1 MIVVTQK
8 RRWITLAVVLGLT
21 LAAGHDASRWGAPQ
35 PVTAEPTAPV
45 ERHVSARS
53 AQEFAAGAIPEVQLQ
68 KLAPRV
74 RGAPAADAFAA
85 LGRTEEANE
94 ASRRTPHRAT
104 PTAPRPPP
112 LPYTYLGKLIHAG
125 ETVVFLTREDRNY
138 IVRAGET
145 LEERYRIEAVEE
157 KRLVLSFLPLGA
169 RQTLAFESADAA
181 PGYAAQGTAGE
192 RTELAV
198 SDEASD
204 SSSSGNRADVRDP
217 VALLVAIPD
226 QASIGGEFSVR
237 LGVPAGNDAAAAR
250 VALAYNPKLVIPTD
264 SGTATSGRLLVDLR
278 GPGVVG
284 AAAPPPTDVRF
295 RVVATKPAT
304 TRLRIENP
312 SATDINGNALL
323 LTARRIHSL
332 AIRPAQQA
340 Q

>member
-1 MIVVTQK
+1 MPEPSAHSGRQVAETS
-8 RRWITLAVVLGLT
+8 
-21 LAAGHDASRWGAPQ
+21 SR
-35 PVTAEPTAPV
+35 
-45 ERHVSARS
+45 
-53 AQEFAAGAIPEVQLQ
+53 EFASALVPELELQ
-68 KLAPRV
+68 KLRPRV
-74 RGAPAADAFAA
+74 FAA
-85 LGRTEEANE
+85 ARGEPFAVRGRSEEPKA
-94 ASRRTPHRAT
+94 AT
-104 PTAPRPPP
+104 RGTNPRPARTTPQAPP
-112 LPYTYLGKLIHAG
+112 LPYTYLGKLIHEG

-145 LEERYRIEAVEE
+145 LEERYKIEAVEE
-157 KRLVLSFLPLGA
+157 DQVVLSYLPLRV
-169 RQTLAFESADAA
+169 RQTLAFESAH
-181 PGYAAQGTAGE
+181 AAQGAAHE
-192 RTELAV
+192 PTELAI

-250 VALAYNPKLVIPTD
+250 VALAYDPKLVIPAD
-264 SGTATSGRLLVDLR
+264 SGTQTGRLLVDLR

-312 SATDINGNALL
+312 SATDINGDALP

-332 AIRPAQQA
+332 AIRPAQQT

>member
-1 MIVVTQK
+1 M
-8 RRWITLAVVLGLT
+8 
-21 LAAGHDASRWGAPQ
+21 
-35 PVTAEPTAPV
+35 
-45 ERHVSARS
+45 
-53 AQEFAAGAIPEVQLQ
+53 
-68 KLAPRV
+68 
-74 RGAPAADAFAA
+74 
-85 LGRTEEANE
+85 
-94 ASRRTPHRAT
+94 
-104 PTAPRPPP
+104 
-112 LPYTYLGKLIHAG
+112 
-125 ETVVFLTREDRNY
+125 VVFLTREDRNY

-157 KRLVLSFLPLGA
+157 ERLVLSFLPLGV
-169 RQTLAFESADAA
+169 RQTLAFESAHAA
-181 PGYAAQGTAGE
+181 PGATRE
-192 RTELAV
+192 PTELAV

-204 SSSSGNRADVRDP
+204 SSASGNRADVRDP